1 MEKAHASAALRKFD
15 VRCNPVLKKEHH
27 GFSNPFLKMKIFQ
40 NVYFSKTIS
49 SSVKLI
55 FKLWKNV
62 SGQLTLECQ
71 LFQIR

>member
-1 MEKAHASAALRKFD
+1 MHLLLCENSTLGATL
-15 VRCNPVLKKEHH
+15 CLKKEHH

-40 NVYFSKTIS
+40 NVYYSKTIS

>member
-40 NVYFSKTIS
+40 NVYYSKTIS

-55 FKLWKNV
+55 FKCGKMSRGN
-62 SGQLTLECQ
+62 
-71 LFQIR
+71 